1 MIKGY
6 PKTRF
11 EIIDETGIQEVPV
24 NAVSHPLP
32 LAMQVY
38 TSDKGPENWHV
49 ITSLEAFSRENGNI
63 SFVKHGQAQLTVAEI
78 LRAGGAVL
86 GKRMVAPS
94 ADLANVTI
102 RARAI
107 KVIDDNRKNVTAVYF
122 YAKTFKGIKTF
133 EDACYQAQN
142 YTPGSDERDTI
153 PAVADDKN
161 EIDVPLFTVT
171 PMGRGV
177 SNLYFTIIPEYV
189 SSKSSAK
196 YMAYSFV
203 VRENN
208 EDLESILFTMNPDI
222 IIDGVSQALNPKVK
236 ARSGQIKVNM
246 YENELYN
253 FMKFISETA
262 TEGDGE
268 DKEAIALNNLINYDI
283 LRGVDKQGK
292 TQIGGIVTINTTDNS
307 NKIKTQDYKITYTD
321 SNTGE
326 LKTKNLWDHFCP
338 SGINAIDITDEVIGV
353 YLDGGSWGKSDPD
366 KNGKSHDFTEATILD
381 PKEYNRQ
388 VRAVFGGEADTEYN
402 KYNTY
407 LFDTLIYD
415 LDANYIDFM
424 CDFGLDN
431 ETKNVIIDLAN
442 FRGDFMFFAD
452 LGLDGLSNVAEIT
465 NAVSGKSVTQSD
477 GSTKTEIP
485 PLNKSR
491 YCALYHNTCRVYDPY
506 TAKQIKVTLPFLL
519 AKKIVSHLK
528 EGVGRPFA
536 GILHN
541 ITFPEIVDGT
551 INFLPVAMP
560 GVDQKQQLVDLNV
573 NYISKYTQLPV
584 METMYVNSDTYS
596 QLSYVHN
603 IMAVQEIIKVIRSRC
618 PRVRYTFMD
627 GSDLQRYID
636 DGNAILNE
644 YATNFSSISME
655 YMADEKYERNNIFYA
670 IIRVRFKNFIQEEFF
685 KIIAID

>member
-24 NAVSHPLP
+24 NAVSSPLP

-38 TSDKGPENWHV
+38 TSDKGPENWHI
-49 ITSLEAFSRENGNI
+49 ITGLEAFSKENGSI

-94 ADLANVTI
+94 AALANVTI

-107 KVIDDNRKNVTAVYF
+107 KVTDNGTDVTLVYF
-122 YAKTFKGIKTF
+122 YAKTFDNIKTF
-133 EDACYQAQN
+133 EEACEEAQN
-142 YTPGSDERDTI
+142 YEPTKKDDQDNTVPAI
-153 PAVADDKN
+153 PADGSQ
-161 EIDVPLFTVT
+161 IDVPLFTVT

-177 SNLYFTIIPEYV
+177 SNLYFTITPEYV
-189 SSKSSAK
+189 SSKSAR
-196 YMAYSFV
+196 YITYSFV

-262 TEGDGE
+262 TENG
-268 DKEAIALNNLINYDI
+268 ASINISNLINYDI
-283 LRGVDKQGK
+283 LRGLDKKGK
-292 TQIGGIVTINTTDNS
+292 TQIGGIVTFNTADNP
-307 NKIKTQDYKITYTD
+307 
-321 SNTGE
+321 TGIVTE
-326 LKTKNLWDHFCP
+326 SYNNLWDDCSP
-338 SGINAIDITDEVIGV
+338 SDIVPIDITDEVIGV
-353 YLDGGSWGKSDPD
+353 YLDGGSWGQSSFIDASGNYP
-366 KNGKSHDFTEATILD
+366 NLTEATILD

-388 VRAVFGGEADTEYN
+388 VRAVFGGENDAAYN
-402 KYNTY
+402 KYF
-407 LFDTLIYD
+407 FDTLIYD
-415 LDANYIDFM
+415 VDANYIDFM

-465 NAVSGKSVTQSD
+465 DAVNGKIVTE
-477 GSTKTEIP
+477 GNSTQVEIV

-491 YCALYHNTCRVYDPY
+491 YCALYHNTCRIYDPY

-528 EGVGRPFA
+528 DGVGRPFA

-584 METMYVNSDTYS
+584 METMYVNVDTYS

-603 IMAVQEIIKVIRSRC
+603 IMAIQEIIKVIRSRC

-644 YATNFSSISME
+644 YSTNFSSISME

-670 IIRVRFKNFIQEEFF
+670 IIRVRFKNFVQEEFF

>member
-24 NAVSHPLP
+24 NAVSSPLP

-49 ITSLEAFSRENGNI
+49 ITGLEAFSRENGNI

-94 ADLANVTI
+94 ANLANVTI
-102 RARAI
+102 RARVI
-107 KVIDDNRKNVTAVYF
+107 KVNNDGTDISLVYF
-122 YAKTFKGIKTF
+122 YAKTFDGIKTF
-133 EDACYQAQN
+133 EDACEEAQN
-142 YTPGSDERDTI
+142 YTPDIAT
-153 PAVADDKN
+153 DDS

-177 SNLYFTIIPEYV
+177 SNLYFTITPEYV
-189 SSKSSAK
+189 SSKSAR
-196 YMAYSFV
+196 YITYSFV

-262 TEGDGE
+262 TENGASVDIG
-268 DKEAIALNNLINYDI
+268 NLINYDI
-283 LRGVDKQGK
+283 LRGLDKKGK
-292 TQIGGIVTINTTDNS
+292 TQIGGIVTFNTADAQTDIATEPYN
-307 NKIKTQDYKITYTD
+307 
-321 SNTGE
+321 
-326 LKTKNLWDHFCP
+326 NLWDDNSP
-338 SGINAIDITDEVIGV
+338 SDITPIDITDKVIGV
-353 YLDGGSWGKSDPD
+353 HLDGGSWGQSSFRDASDNYP
-366 KNGKSHDFTEATILD
+366 NLTEATILD
-381 PKEYNRQ
+381 SKEYNRQ
-388 VRAVFGGEADTEYN
+388 VRAVFGAETDTTYS
-402 KYNTY
+402 KY

-452 LGLDGLSNVAEIT
+452 LGLNGLSNVAEIT
-465 NAVSGKSVTQSD
+465 DAVNGKIVAQGS
-477 GSTKTEIP
+477 STKVEIT

-491 YCALYHNTCRVYDPY
+491 YCAIYHNTCRVYDPY

-528 EGVGRPFA
+528 DGVGRPFA

-584 METMYVNSDTYS
+584 METMYVNTDTYS

-644 YATNFSSISME
+644 YSTNFSSISME

>member
-11 EIIDETGIQEVPV
+11 EIIDETNIQEVPV
-24 NAVSHPLP
+24 NAVSSPLP

-49 ITSLEAFSRENGNI
+49 ITSLEAFSKENGSI

-94 ADLANVTI
+94 ANLANVTI
-102 RARAI
+102 RARVI
-107 KVIDDNRKNVTAVYF
+107 KVSAIVDEDEKDVSLVYF
-122 YAKTFKGIKTF
+122 YAQTFDGIKTF
-133 EDACYQAQN
+133 EDACYEAQN
-142 YTPGSDERDTI
+142 YTPSIATDGS
-153 PAVADDKN
+153 

-171 PMGRGV
+171 PMGRGK
-177 SNLYFTIIPEYV
+177 SNLYFTIVPEYV
-189 SSKSSAK
+189 SSKSAR
-196 YMAYSFV
+196 YITYSFV

-222 IIDGVSQALNPKVK
+222 IIDGVAQALNPKVK

-246 YENELYN
+246 YEDELYN
-253 FMKFISETA
+253 FMKFISSTA
-262 TEGDGE
+262 TEDGVSIN
-268 DKEAIALNNLINYDI
+268 IANLINYDI
-283 LRGVDKQGK
+283 LRGIDKKGK
-292 TQIGGIVTINTTDNS
+292 TQIGGVVTWSTADNS
-307 NKIKTQDYKITYTD
+307 DIATESYND
-321 SNTGE
+321 
-326 LKTKNLWDHFCP
+326 LWDGNQP
-338 SGINAIDITDEVIGV
+338 SDIEPINITDEVIGV
-353 YLDGGSWGKSDPD
+353 HLDGGSWGNSSTRDASGSFPEL
-366 KNGKSHDFTEATILD
+366 TEATILD

-388 VRAVFGGEADTEYN
+388 VRAVFGGENDTVYS
-402 KYNTY
+402 KY
-407 LFDTLIYD
+407 LFDTTIYD

-424 CDFGLDN
+424 CDFGLEN

-452 LGLDGLSNVAEIT
+452 LGLDGLSNIAEIT
-465 NAVSGKSVTQSD
+465 EAVTGTSSQASKPITM
-477 GSTKTEIP
+477 
-485 PLNKSR
+485 SR
-491 YCALYHNTCRVYDPY
+491 YCALYHNTCRIYDPY
-506 TAKQIKVTLPFLL
+506 TAKQIKVTLPLLL
-519 AKKIVSHLK
+519 AKRIINHLK
-528 EGVGRPFA
+528 NGIGRPFA

-541 ITFPEIVDGT
+541 VTFPEIVENT
-551 INFLPVAMP
+551 INFLPVSMP

-584 METMYVNSDTYS
+584 METMYVNVNTYS

-603 IMAVQEIIKVIRSRC
+603 IMAIQEIIKVIRSRC
-618 PRVRYTFMD
+618 PKVRYTFMD

-644 YATNFSSISME
+644 YSTNFSSISME
-655 YMADEKYERNNIFYA
+655 YMADEKYESNNIFYA